1 MRYLLVLAVF
11 LTGCA
16 TTVPVKA
23 KWPEVPADL
32 TKACSKLGEVK
43 ADTKK
48 LSEVVGVVVD
58 NYTLYHECNIKVD
71 GWTDWYNEQKKVYE
85 EVK

>member
-1 MRYLLVLAVF
+1 MLA
-11 LTGCA
+11 GCA
-16 TTVPVKA
+16 TSVPVKP

-32 TKACSKLGEVK
+32 SKTCSKLGEVR
-43 ADTKK
+43 ADTTK

-58 NYTLYHECNIKVD
+58 NYALYHECHIKVD

>member
-1 MRYLLVLAVF
+1 MRYLLVLAIF
-11 LTGCA
+11 LAGCA
-16 TTVPVKA
+16 TTVPVKP

-32 TKACSKLGEVK
+32 TTTCDKLGEVK

-58 NYTLYHECNIKVD
+58 NYALYHECHVKVD